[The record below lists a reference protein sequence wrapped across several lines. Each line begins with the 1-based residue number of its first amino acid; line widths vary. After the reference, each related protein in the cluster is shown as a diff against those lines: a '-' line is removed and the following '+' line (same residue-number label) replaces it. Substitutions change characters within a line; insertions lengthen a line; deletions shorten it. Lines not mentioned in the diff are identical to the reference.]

1 MKNLGQLMKQAQEMQ
16 SRVQEMQEKLEDA
29 EVTGAAGAGMVK
41 VTLNGKA
48 DMKRVEIDPSAFD
61 PSDTAILEDLIIAAY
76 NDAKVKVDA
85 MVKEQM
91 SEITGGLPLPP
102 GMNPF
107 G

>member
-1 MKNLGQLMKQAQEMQ
+1 MKNLGQLMKQAQQMQ
-16 SRVQEMQEKLEDA
+16 GKVQEMQEKLGEA
-29 EVTGAAGAGMVK
+29 EVTGQAGAGMVK

-48 DMKRVEIDPSAFD
+48 EMRRVEIAPSAFD
-61 PSDTAILEDLIIAAY
+61 PGDTAILEDLIVAAY
-76 NDAKVKVDA
+76 NDAKVKVDE
-85 MVKEQM
+85 MVKDQM

>member
-1 MKNLGQLMKQAQEMQ
+1 MKNLGQLMKQAQQMQ
-16 SRVQEMQEKLEDA
+16 SRVQEMQEKLAEA
-29 EVTGAAGAGMVK
+29 EVTGSSGAGMVK

-48 DMKRVEIDPSAFD
+48 DMRGVSIDPSAFD
-61 PSDTAILEDLIIAAY
+61 PDDTAILEDLIVAAY
-76 NDAKVKVDA
+76 NDAKIKVDE
-85 MVKEQM
+85 MVKDQM